1 MPAAQ
6 DLREQLARQKITLG
20 VCHGCFDILHSGHV
34 HHLTQ
39 AAGHTDRL
47 LVSVTAARRINKG
60 PNRPVFDDE
69 ARLTVLAA
77 LEVVDYVLLND
88 DDTAVPLIRALRPD
102 YYFKGADYANMRDP
116 RVVEEVDAVSAV
128 GGSFVLTDDA
138 VFDSST
144 RAAGLLLDSGR

>member
-1 MPAAQ
+1 MTRAREI
-6 DLREQLARQKITLG
+6 REQLASSGTTLG

-39 AAGHTDRL
+39 AAARADRL

-60 PNRPVFDDE
+60 PNRPIFGDQ
-69 ARLTVLAA
+69 ARVAVLAA
-77 LEVVDYVLLND
+77 LEAVDYVLLND

-102 YYFKGADYANMRDP
+102 YYFKGADYADMRDP
-116 RVVEEVDAVSAV
+116 RVVEEVEAVNAG

-144 RAAGLLLDSGR
+144 RAAGLLLESGR